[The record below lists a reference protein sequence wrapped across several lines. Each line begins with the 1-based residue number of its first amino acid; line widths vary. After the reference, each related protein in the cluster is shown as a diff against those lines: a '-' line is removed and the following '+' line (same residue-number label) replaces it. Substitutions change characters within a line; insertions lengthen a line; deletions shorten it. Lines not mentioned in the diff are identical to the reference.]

1 MLVTVASII
10 WKNFSLTSVAEKK
23 SLYNQ
28 ETETDLNKNADLFK
42 HLSLKTTL

>member
-1 MLVTVASII
+1 MLVTLASII
-10 WKNFSLTSVAEKK
+10 WKKFSLISVVEKI

-28 ETETDLNKNADLFK
+28 ETETDLNKIADLFK